1 MSKKQIRY
9 IIAFMSG
16 ATLGLIMLQFYWMKE
31 DFKLNAVQFKSKVIT
46 AMENVVRTLER
57 REILAA
63 MAKHKELM
71 AQRDALVA
79 QILDQVNTQTPK
91 NNQSSSW
98 EHSNIQLYGSH
109 SHTWLNYSQEQYSI
123 GNHLRNG
130 GTIGHEWNRT
140 SMRIGDSAVYLRQLQ
155 QQRVLEN
162 LEALEVVW
170 SIINNRQNFN
180 RPLSERLSVK
190 LLDSLLSHEI
200 RDKNIDLPY
209 QFGVLVKDTANA
221 YQFVYTN
228 VKDEKTKLELLHN
241 GLVIRLFPNDDISPA
256 SFLYVYFPDKYKAI
270 FMEMIAVLLSS
281 VVFNTIIITCFAF
294 AIYTIIRQKKLS
306 EVTRDFINNMTHE
319 FKTPI
324 STISLACQALQEP
337 AMRANTRILDR
348 YLGIIKD
355 ENNRLGHQVEKVLQI
370 ASLEKGD
377 FKLKIE
383 PVDVH
388 QLLQKAGEN
397 MKLSIESQGGQL
409 SQQLEAT
416 KTIVQADK
424 VHLTNIFYNLLDNAI
439 KYSPERPEIAITTED
454 GRSGIIISI
463 ADKGVGI
470 SKDVINRIFDK
481 FYRVPTG
488 NIHNVKGFGLG
499 LSYVK
504 TMIDAHHGQITVQSE
519 PGKGSIFTIF
529 LPYQHEPQQNL
540 TG

>member
-1 MSKKQIRY
+1 
-9 IIAFMSG
+9 
-16 ATLGLIMLQFYWMKE
+16 
-31 DFKLNAVQFKSKVIT
+31 
-46 AMENVVRTLER
+46 
-57 REILAA
+57 
-63 MAKHKELM
+63 
-71 AQRDALVA
+71 
-79 QILDQVNTQTPK
+79 
-91 NNQSSSW
+91 
-98 EHSNIQLYGSH
+98 
-109 SHTWLNYSQEQYSI
+109 
-123 GNHLRNG
+123 
-130 GTIGHEWNRT
+130 
-140 SMRIGDSAVYLRQLQ
+140 
-155 QQRVLEN
+155 
-162 LEALEVVW
+162 
-170 SIINNRQNFN
+170 
-180 RPLSERLSVK
+180 
-190 LLDSLLSHEI
+190 
-200 RDKNIDLPY
+200 
-209 QFGVLVKDTANA
+209 VLVKDTANA

-228 VKDEKTKLELLHN
+228 VKDEKANLELLRN
-241 GLVIRLFPNDDISPA
+241 GLVVRLFPNDDISPA
-256 SFLYVYFPDKYKAI
+256 SFLHVYFPDKYKAI

-281 VVFNTIIITCFAF
+281 AVFNTIIIACFAF
-294 AIYTIIRQKKLS
+294 AISTIIRQKKLS

-337 AMRANTRILDR
+337 AMRANPRILER

-388 QLLQKAGEN
+388 RLLQKAGEN
-397 MKLSIESQGGQL
+397 MKLSMESQGGQL

-416 KTIVQADK
+416 QTIVQADK

-439 KYSPERPEIAITTED
+439 KYSHQRPEIAITTED

-519 PGKGSIFTIF
+519 PGQGSTFTIF

-540 TG
+540 IG